1 MSKNKHLSLDDRCKI
16 QLMLDNKGS
25 FSSIATQLEKD
36 PTTIFQRRS
45 AIIFS
50 IRKQALT
57 GVLTTAVQNVFPVR
71 NPISVLNVTLS
82 DGTLYADAV
91 PCAMLSARISKKKP
105 VNVF

>member
-1 MSKNKHLSLDDRCKI
+1 
-16 QLMLDNKGS
+16 MLDNKGS

-36 PTTIFQRRS
+36 PTTISKEVRNHLQY
-45 AIIFS
+45 
-50 IRKQALT
+50 KKTGLT
-57 GVLTTAVQNVFPVR
+57 GVLTTAVPNVLPVR

-82 DGTLYADAV
+82 DGILYADDV

>member
-36 PTTIFQRRS
+36 PTTIQRRS

-57 GVLTTAVQNVFPVR
+57 GVLTTAVPNVLPVR

-82 DGTLYADAV
+82 DGILYADDV

>member
-1 MSKNKHLSLDDRCKI
+1 MTDVKFSCCSITKDPFPRLPLNWKKI
-16 QLMLDNKGS
+16 QPL
-25 FSSIATQLEKD
+25 
-36 PTTIFQRRS
+36 FQRRS

>member
-25 FSSIATQLEKD
+25 FSSIATQLEK
-36 PTTIFQRRS
+36 IQLLFQRRS

-57 GVLTTAVQNVFPVR
+57 GVLTTAVPNVLPVR

-82 DGTLYADAV
+82 DGILYADDV